1 LLLYCISSIFTPYP
15 FIPLFYQHFIGF
27 LQAYFRMDTL
37 FLASLL
43 SFALT
48 FVAMPVV
55 IRIADAKHLF
65 DLPGLRKVH
74 FVPVPSL
81 GGVGIFI
88 AVAISILTLVDFS
101 SAPELQ
107 YFLAAMLIIFFLG
120 LKDDLYLISPLQ
132 KFMGQCL
139 AAFILSFQGDY
150 QLNSFYGFLGL
161 HELLQP
167 FSMAFTYMTILV
179 VINAFNLIDGVDGLA
194 GTLSLMSTLFFGVVF
209 SIEGDMPHAILAFT
223 TAAAILGFL
232 AYNYSPARIFLGDTG
247 SLMIGLVNAALVIRF
262 INKQSMEG
270 TVFNF
275 DAAPAIA
282 FAALFIPLAD
292 TLRVTV
298 MRIYHGRL
306 PFDPDVTH
314 IHHILLN
321 RGLSH
326 TQITGVLGLASLAFL
341 AFAILFQSLGINFV
355 ILSLFVIAY
364 TIVGIVHRSSS
375 SSPIT
380 KEVPEKKPKASS
392 VEEVS

>member
-1 LLLYCISSIFTPYP
+1 
-15 FIPLFYQHFIGF
+15 
-27 LQAYFRMDTL
+27 
-37 FLASLL
+37 
-43 SFALT
+43 
-48 FVAMPVV
+48 MPVV
-55 IRIADAKHLF
+55 IRIADAKKLF
-65 DLPGLRKVH
+65 DFPGLRKVH

-88 AVAISILTLVDFS
+88 AVSISILTFADFS
-101 SAPELQ
+101 STPELQ

-132 KFMGQCL
+132 KFIGQCL

-150 QLNSFYGFLGL
+150 QLDSFHGFLGL
-161 HELLQP
+161 QELPQP

-194 GTLSLMSTLFFGVVF
+194 GTLSFVSTLFFGVVF
-209 SIEGDMPHAILAFT
+209 SIEGDIPHAILAFT

-247 SLMIGLVNAALVIRF
+247 SLLIGLVNAALVIRF
-262 INKQSMEG
+262 INMQTMEG
-270 TVFNF
+270 TVLDF
-275 DAAPAIA
+275 DAAPAIG

-298 MRIYHGRL
+298 MRIYHGRA

-314 IHHILLN
+314 IHHILLD

-326 TQITGVLGLASLAFL
+326 IQITGILGLLSLASLAY
-341 AFAILFQSLGINFV
+341 AIFFQSLGINFV
-355 ILSLFVIAY
+355 IFSLFAIAY
-364 TIVGIVHRSSS
+364 TLVVLVYKS
-375 SSPIT
+375 SSPSNLHT
-380 KEVPEKKPKASS
+380 EEVPENTRKSAVADKAP
-392 VEEVS
+392 

>member
-1 LLLYCISSIFTPYP
+1 
-15 FIPLFYQHFIGF
+15 
-27 LQAYFRMDTL
+27 MDIL
-37 FLASLL
+37 FLATLL
-43 SFALT
+43 SFVLA

-55 IRIADAKHLF
+55 IRIADAKKLF
-65 DLPGLRKVH
+65 DFPGLRKVH

-88 AVAISILTLVDFS
+88 AVSISILTFVDFS
-101 SAPELQ
+101 STPGLQ

-139 AAFILSFQGDY
+139 AAFILSYQGDY
-150 QLNSFYGFLGL
+150 QLDSLHGFLGL
-161 HELLQP
+161 QELPQP
-167 FSMAFTYMTILV
+167 FSMTFTYMTVLV

-194 GTLSLMSTLFFGVVF
+194 GTLSFVSTLFFGVVF
-209 SIEGDMPHAILAFT
+209 SIEGDVSHAILAFT

-247 SLMIGLVNAALVIRF
+247 SLLIGLVNAVLVIRF
-262 INKQSMEG
+262 INLQTLEG
-270 TVFNF
+270 TVLDF

-282 FAALFIPLAD
+282 FAALFSPLAD

-298 MRIYHGRL
+298 MRIYHGRP

-326 TQITGVLGLASLAFL
+326 IQITGVLGLLSLAFL
-341 AFAILFQSLGINFV
+341 AYAILFQSLGINFV
-355 ILSLFVIAY
+355 ILSLFAIAY
-364 TIVGIVHRSSS
+364 TMVVLVHRSSFPS
-375 SSPIT
+375 NLHT
-380 KEVPEKKPKASS
+380 EEVPENTQKSAVADKAPLYLSS
-392 VEEVS
+392 LFHRIC